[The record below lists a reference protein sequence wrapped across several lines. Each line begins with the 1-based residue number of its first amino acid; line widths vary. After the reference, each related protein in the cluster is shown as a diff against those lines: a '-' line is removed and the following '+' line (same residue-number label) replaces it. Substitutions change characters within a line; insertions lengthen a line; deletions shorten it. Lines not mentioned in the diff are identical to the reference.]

1 MSRSYKSSP
10 PCASIGVLWDCFLGE
25 LVLSRSSCFFLSS
38 SSFHLF
44 PFLYHYLPLCFFLA
58 SLFSFLYFF
67 LKHLSPFSLSHALSS
82 IYDLLICASFFL
94 VFSFVSLFPHVFLS
108 FLLYRFSL
116 SFIYYLP
123 ISVSF
128 LFVWFCGEQCGGE

>member
-25 LVLSRSSCFFLSS
+25 LVLSRTSRVFLSS

-58 SLFSFLYFF
+58 SFFSFLYFF
-67 LKHLSPFSLSHALSS
+67 LKHLSPSSLSLALSS
-82 IYDLLICASFFL
+82 IYDLLIFCIFLPCLFFRLSFSSCFL
-94 VFSFVSLFPHVFLS
+94 VFSF
-108 FLLYRFSL
+108 
-116 SFIYYLP
+116 I
-123 ISVSF
+123 
-128 LFVWFCGEQCGGE
+128 